1 MFKIAKK
8 LTVIMLS
15 ASIIFSCSGII
26 AHAER
31 VKDKKQQ
38 YYQKYEKIIKE
49 ANEKIGSKDFELL
62 PIDEIN
68 EDDMLTPKEFQKA
81 VNAAIQLDTQK
92 PVIDDNGG
100 EYSNES
106 NDNMTARA
114 SGETVTESQNKKVSV
129 ADNHS
134 VIMKC
139 TATFVT
145 RYNASK
151 KRRFITQIK
160 SAKVTVSG
168 YGFSWKKSPT
178 ITKRVIDGGRTGE
191 ILCLGVIKNPSGFTK
206 QVSLSFEFYC
216 NTGGGIEVR

>member
-15 ASIIFSCSGII
+15 VSMIFSYSGII
-26 AHAER
+26 THAEG
-31 VKDKKQQ
+31 VKDKKQE
-38 YYQKYEKIIKE
+38 YYQEYKRIIKE

-81 VNAAIQLDTQK
+81 VNASIQLDTQK
-92 PVIDDNGG
+92 PVIDNNGG

-106 NDNMTARA
+106 NDNMSARA
-114 SGETVTESQNKKVSV
+114 SGETVTESQSKDVRV
-129 ADNHS
+129 ATNHL
-134 VIMKC
+134 VTIRC
-139 TATFVT
+139 RATFVT

-178 ITKRVIDGGRTGE
+178 ITKRVIDSGRTGE
-191 ILCLGVIKNPSGFTK
+191 ISCLGVIKNSSGFTK
-206 QVSLSFEFYC
+206 QISSTFEFYC
-216 NTGGGIEVR
+216 NTAGGIEVP

>member
-26 AHAER
+26 AHAEGI
-31 VKDKKQQ
+31 KDKKQE
-38 YYQKYEKIIKE
+38 YYQEYKRIIRE
-49 ANEKIGSKDFELL
+49 ANEKIGSKDFDLL

-68 EDDMLTPKEFQKA
+68 EDDIM
-81 VNAAIQLDTQK
+81 
-92 PVIDDNGG
+92 
-100 EYSNES
+100 S
-106 NDNMTARA
+106 ARA

>member
-15 ASIIFSCSGII
+15 ASMIFSCSGII
-26 AHAER
+26 AHAEGI
-31 VKDKKQQ
+31 KDKKQE
-38 YYQKYEKIIKE
+38 YYQEYKRIIRE
-49 ANEKIGSKDFELL
+49 ANEKIGSKDFDLL

-81 VNAAIQLDTQK
+81 VNAA
-92 PVIDDNGG
+92 
-100 EYSNES
+100 NES
-106 NDNMTARA
+106 NDNMSARA

-134 VIMKC
+134 VTMKC

-191 ILCLGVIKNPSGFTK
+191 IL
-206 QVSLSFEFYC
+206 SFEFYC